1 MKKTERQ
8 KNFEAIME
16 VQNIISNLPFVK
28 GNKELEVKEYDLRDM
43 AGDITIK
50 FKKELDDHTIH
61 LYFMKILKNIED
73 YEDSNTLSIKVL
85 QLLNIVK
92 TLIAESCINFENFS
106 EIENTVAI
114 PLFYTPDVML
124 KGILHELIDAQGR
137 LGQAIDRCLKKY
149 NKENELKY
157 SMSTESI
164 DGITYYNITENLN
177 SVTRLQIYEDYQNIP
192 FTMGINVI

>member
-1 MKKTERQ
+1 
-8 KNFEAIME
+8 
-16 VQNIISNLPFVK
+16 
-28 GNKELEVKEYDLRDM
+28 M

-106 EIENTVAI
+106 KIENTVAM
-114 PLFYTPDVML
+114 PLFYMPDVML

-192 FTMGINVI
+192 FTIFINVI